1 MPSTL
6 VDPGL
11 LEPEWRMPTFLDNPP
26 TTPQAP
32 QNLVRVTSMSGVGGD
47 YTWRRSSSLGE
58 CRPCNLGQ
66 VSEGTGPAWW
76 APLLGLALVAG
87 VVAFVAMPTRR

>member
-32 QNLVRVTSMSGVGGD
+32 QNLVRVTSMSGVG
-47 YTWRRSSSLGE
+47 E

-66 VSEGTGPAWW
+66 VSNGTGPAWW